1 MLLKLNIKG
10 KELLVNVTML
20 GIALVLVAGCSH
32 KDLYENIQANN
43 QFACNNVAPSQYDE
57 CMERSS
63 MSYEEYEAKR
73 TEDPYESSLGY

>member
-1 MLLKLNIKG
+1 MIKLA
-10 KELLVNVTML
+10 ML
-20 GIALVLVAGCSH
+20 GVVMVLVTGCSN
-32 KDLYENIQANN
+32 KDLYDNIQANN

-73 TEDPYESSLGY
+73 TEDAYESSLGY

>member
-1 MLLKLNIKG
+1 MIKVVLFGVLLS
-10 KELLVNVTML
+10 LVS
-20 GIALVLVAGCSH
+20 ACSN
-32 KDLYENIQANN
+32 KDLYDNIQANN

-57 CMERSS
+57 CMQRSS

>member
-1 MLLKLNIKG
+1 MIK
-10 KELLVNVTML
+10 VTML
-20 GIALVLVAGCSH
+20 TLVLALVAGCSN

-43 QFACNNVAPSQYDE
+43 QFSCENVAPSQYDE
-57 CMERSS
+57 CMDRSS